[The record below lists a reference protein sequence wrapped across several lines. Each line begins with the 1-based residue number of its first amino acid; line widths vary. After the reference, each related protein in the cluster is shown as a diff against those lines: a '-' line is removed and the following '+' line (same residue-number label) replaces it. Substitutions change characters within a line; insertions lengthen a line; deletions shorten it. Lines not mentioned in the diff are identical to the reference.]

1 MSIGLFVYCDK
12 PRHFYTGIES
22 NFNKNMLQIKQFT
35 FSPMAENTYVLYNEN
50 KQACIIDPGCYFLE
64 EKGQLE
70 TFITQMGLTVD
81 YLLLT
86 HAHLDHVFGLKWAA
100 DTYGLKPYLHQNELK
115 VLERGPVMA
124 SMYGMP
130 FPPYTDEVQLIAAG
144 DKINLGNDLLDVLYA
159 PGHSPGHICF
169 YCASQGF
176 IIGGDVLFQRSIGRT
191 DLPGGDHETLLNS
204 IRTQL
209 FVLPEETVVH
219 CGHGP
224 STTIGEEKRH
234 NPYLN

>member
-1 MSIGLFVYCDK
+1 
-12 PRHFYTGIES
+12 
-22 NFNKNMLQIKQFT
+22 MLQIKQFT
-35 FSPMAENTYVLYNEN
+35 FSQMAENTYVLYNEN
-50 KQACIIDPGCYFLE
+50 KQACIIDPGCYFSA
-64 EKGQLE
+64 EKVQLE
-70 TFITQMGLTVD
+70 GFITQMELKVE

-130 FPPYTDEVQLIAAG
+130 FPAYEGEVNLIAGG
-144 DKINLGNDLLDVLYA
+144 DKITIGNDEFNVIYA
-159 PGHSPGHICF
+159 PGHSPGHVCY
-169 YCASQGF
+169 YCAAQGF
-176 IIGGDVLFQRSIGRT
+176 VIGGDVLFQRSIGRT
-191 DLPGGDHETLLNS
+191 DLPGGNHETLLNS

-209 FVLPEETVVH
+209 FILADDTVVH

-224 STTIGEEKRH
+224 STTIGEEKRF
-234 NPYLN
+234 NPFLN